1 MAIFIPISWSLM
13 AGPRVDS
20 LTDIVVVGGGVDVT
34 VTVAI
39 AVTAVPLTG
48 VTVRV

>member
-20 LTDIVVVGGGVDVT
+20 LTDTVVGVGAVT
-34 VTVAI
+34 VTI
-39 AVTAVPLTG
+39 AVAVIAVPLTG

>member
-20 LTDIVVVGGGVDVT
+20 LTDTVVVGGGVAVT
-34 VTVAI
+34 VTVAV
-39 AVTAVPLTG
+39 AVIAVPLAG
-48 VTVRV
+48 VTVSV